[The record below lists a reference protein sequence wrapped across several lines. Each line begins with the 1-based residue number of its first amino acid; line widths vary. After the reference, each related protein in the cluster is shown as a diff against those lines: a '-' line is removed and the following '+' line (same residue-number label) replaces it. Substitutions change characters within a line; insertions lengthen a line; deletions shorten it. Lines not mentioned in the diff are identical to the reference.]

1 MPKLLRLLGDSN
13 KNSTEI
19 RNTFRQPIIVKP
31 NAKVALIGINATL
44 MDEVANE
51 KYIIDDT
58 NNQFKIGLSN
68 DLLTAT
74 ISSGDYTPQRLLY
87 QTELAANLTGNDT
100 SGTGLHH
107 QFIYNDNTATVKTY
121 LSEDTNEPMFSTWK
135 STVTPAPYTATD
147 ASLTFTG
154 SATVRD
160 MAAIVPMVH
169 GKFTATLVNAQ
180 TYDVRLYAGGAGA
193 LKSPIGDRYGVAVIG
208 GAYNYL
214 TNTATTAFSP
224 AVSAAA
230 NDQVII
236 ELFNKHLKITVKDST
251 GTVKGTHSS
260 LSTIKDIYYNTGRPL
275 RWAVI
280 GVNGTNIATC
290 SCTRLT
296 NAPVTEKHALVDDF
310 VQAGLKFQSAANVTN
325 GQLSIYLGHPTAGN
339 TLQEYAGNPA
349 ELQPTTRMTGIPEYP
364 GILVTLDGLGPLQS
378 YDGAS
383 SSRAP
388 DNILYVLHDLSTVT
402 GNQVELDIPAPFYLD
417 INNAN
422 PININ
427 ELRIRLLPAAGQES
441 NPVLTFTGKPCITL
455 LIQD

>member
-31 NAKVALIGINATL
+31 NAKVALIGVNATL
-44 MDEVANE
+44 IDEVVNE
-51 KYIIDDT
+51 KYIIDDA
-58 NNQFKIGLSN
+58 NNQFKIGLSD

-107 QFIYNDNTATVKTY
+107 QFIYNENTATVKTY
-121 LSEDTNEPMFSTWK
+121 LSEDTNDPMFSSWK
-135 STVTPAPYTATD
+135 SFAKSNPYTATD
-147 ASLTFTG
+147 TSVVFTG
-154 SATVRD
+154 STQLLD
-160 MAAIVPMVH
+160 KAAIVPMVH
-169 GKFTATLVNAQ
+169 SKFTATLVNAQ
-180 TYDVRLYAGGAGA
+180 TYNVQIYAQGGKAYP
-193 LKSPIGDRYGVAVIG
+193 LGDRYGVAVVG

-214 TNTATTAFSP
+214 TNTSTTAFSP
-224 AVSAAA
+224 AISAAA

-236 ELFNKHLKITVKDST
+236 ELFNKSLKITVKDST

-260 LSTIKDIYYNTGRPL
+260 INTIKNIYYNTGQPL
-275 RWAVI
+275 RWAVF
-280 GVNGTNIATC
+280 GNNGTNIATC

-296 NAPVTEKHALVDDF
+296 NAPVTEKHALFDDF

-349 ELQPTTRMTGIPEYP
+349 ELQPTTQMRGIPEYP

-383 SSRAP
+383 SSKAP

-427 ELRIRLLPAAGQES
+427 ELRVRLLPAAGQES